1 FFFNLGVQ
9 QSRVVL
15 LSQHL
20 ATKQK
25 QQLQSSAATPT
36 VPAPSTLQQMLA
48 IPAMMQQMQRTS
60 AVAPAMQQQLSALSI
75 GSLAPLISHQP
86 MIPAANQAAMNLMQ
100 PGNLLL
106 IKRSSAQ
113 PSAFSTMS
121 STSSPSI
128 THLQSGF
135 LNSMKLSEAPIMAK
149 STPDIIVVPPT
160 SHNSVSCN
168 VSGFIPLT
176 PQQQA
181 AIDRKHQE
189 LTTATTSPS
198 GRNSSRPS
206 GSSPSRVD
214 EQGSIDCESPPV

>member
-1 FFFNLGVQ
+1 
-9 QSRVVL
+9 
-15 LSQHL
+15 
-20 ATKQK
+20 
-25 QQLQSSAATPT
+25 SS
-36 VPAPSTLQQMLA
+36 LFQ
-48 IPAMMQQMQRTS
+48 
-60 AVAPAMQQQLSALSI
+60 
-75 GSLAPLISHQP
+75 
-86 MIPAANQAAMNLMQ
+86 
-100 PGNLLL
+100 
-106 IKRSSAQ
+106 
-113 PSAFSTMS
+113 
-121 STSSPSI
+121 
-128 THLQSGF
+128 
-135 LNSMKLSEAPIMAK
+135 KLSEAPIMAK

-214 EQGSIDCESPPV
+214 EQGSIDCESPPLGPMLMFSYLNSCTGKEKSAPQHASVTASFELKNMPVRNIRYMCSIKMKLLSHTSSNTLHSMATEDTGISSVVSISPQKRASNELDNSSSPKRLRISENSPQSPLL